1 MIILKETE
9 EQGRFLRVE
18 YGQNKVTLEMVEKTE
33 DGTIEVLAHINI
45 DLNSIFKPRSTFG
58 IYTDVYGAFIEPIN
72 VSNISTIRDN
82 PQTLLA
88 RRSLKPNQWLTIF
101 FYDDVSQVI
110 ITSVYPA
117 ATTNPYTVRSEV
129 ITDAEIIRTAYPDHA
144 AAQEAMKARMEINL
158 QSHPNEILACQEAQ
172 IDFLTKLVLTLLD
185 TASPETKAA
194 VKEIPHVQD
203 FIDIFRNTNVM
214 TVKATDKCL
223 TEMQNGKKKIRK
235 LQDDYF
241 KVKGGYNEGI
251 Y

>member
-1 MIILKETE
+1 MIIIRETE
-9 EQGRFLRVE
+9 EQGQFLRICQE
-18 YGQNKVTLEMVEKTE
+18 RNSLTLEMLEKTGE
-33 DGTIEVLAHINI
+33 DTPEVTSQITI
-45 DLNSIFKPRSTFG
+45 DLNSIFKPRSAFG
-58 IYTDVYGAFIEPIN
+58 IYTDLYGKFVEPIN

-82 PQTLLA
+82 PQTVLA
-88 RRSLKPNQWLTIF
+88 RRSLRPTQWLTIF

-117 ATTNPYTVRSEV
+117 VTTNPYTVRTEV
-129 ITDAEIIRTAYPDHA
+129 ITDAELIRTVYPDHA
-144 AAQEAMKARMEINL
+144 AAQETMKARMEINL

-203 FIDIFRNTNVM
+203 FIDIFSATNVM

-223 TEMQNGKKKIRK
+223 TEMENGKKKIRK
-235 LQDDYF
+235 LQDNYF

>member
-1 MIILKETE
+1 MIILKKTE
-9 EQGRFLRVE
+9 EQGRFLKVE
-18 YGQNKVTLEMVEKTE
+18 YGQNNVALEMVEKNE
-33 DGTIEVLAHINI
+33 DETIEVLSHIKI
-45 DLNSIFKPRSTFG
+45 DLNSIFKPRNTFG
-58 IYTDVYGAFIEPIN
+58 IYTDIYGAFVEPIN
-72 VSNISTIRDN
+72 VSNISTVRDN
-82 PQTLLA
+82 PQSLLA
-88 RRSLKPNQWLTIF
+88 RRSLNPNQWLTIF

-117 ATTNPYTVRSEV
+117 VTTNPYTVRSEV

-144 AAQEAMKARMEINL
+144 AAQEAMKARREINL

-203 FIDIFRNTNVM
+203 FIDIFSTTNVM

-223 TEMQNGKKKIRK
+223 TEMENGKKQIRK

-241 KVKGGYNEGI
+241 KVKGG
-251 Y
+251 